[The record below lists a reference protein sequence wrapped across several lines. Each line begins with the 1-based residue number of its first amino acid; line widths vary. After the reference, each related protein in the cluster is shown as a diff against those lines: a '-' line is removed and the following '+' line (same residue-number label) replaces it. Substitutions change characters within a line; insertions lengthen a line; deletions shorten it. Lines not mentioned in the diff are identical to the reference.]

1 MIRTLDDLAR
11 NPRAMLTL
19 EQVTALTGLLSSD
32 VLSRAHQC
40 QFPQPLLLRDGSQ
53 KWIKA
58 EVCAWLL
65 AQGVSASKIR
75 KMKLNLTQ
83 ETGS

>member
-11 NPRAMLTL
+11 NPRALLTL
-19 EQVTALTGLLSSD
+19 EQVTALTGLLPSK
-32 VLSRAHQC
+32 VLSHAHQC
-40 QFPQPLLLRDGSQ
+40 QFPQPLLLPDRSQ
-53 KWIKA
+53 KWVKA

-65 AQGVSASKIR
+65 AQGFSASKIR
-75 KMKLNLTQ
+75 KLKTKLKQ